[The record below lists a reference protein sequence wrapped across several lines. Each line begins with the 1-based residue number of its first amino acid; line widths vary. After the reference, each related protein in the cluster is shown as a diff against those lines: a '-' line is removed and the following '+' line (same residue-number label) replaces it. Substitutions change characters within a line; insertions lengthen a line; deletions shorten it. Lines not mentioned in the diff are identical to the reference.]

1 MTNAK
6 ENCRPQPQIC
16 DSCQSRQDNPLC
28 SVEGAFETV
37 KQARTTSNFKA
48 GQTIFYTGNEPLGL
62 YTVQSGLVK
71 LEVLSNDGSAHT
83 LRLMGPGQA
92 LGYRSLFAKESYQ
105 ATAIAVED
113 SRLCFLPKN
122 TLLSLVEK
130 TPEVAVNLLRRLSD
144 DLRTAEEK
152 WVAQVDKDAGSRVA
166 EAVLFLADHFKD
178 QVWTRREI
186 SEWAGTTPET
196 VMRTLAQFEKDQWI
210 EAKGRHYKILDRE
223 RILKKAHGT

>member
-1 MTNAK
+1 M
-6 ENCRPQPQIC
+6 
-16 DSCQSRQDNPLC
+16 
-28 SVEGAFETV
+28 
-37 KQARTTSNFKA
+37 KQARTASNFKA
-48 GQTIFYTGNEPLGL
+48 GQTIFYAGNEPLGL

-71 LEVLSNDGSAHT
+71 LEVLSNEGSAHT

-92 LGYRSLFAKESYQ
+92 LGYRSLFAREPYQ

-113 SRLCFLPKN
+113 SRLCFVPKS
-122 TLLSLVEK
+122 TLLGLVDK

-152 WVAQVDKDAGSRVA
+152 WVAQVDKDAASRVA
-166 EAVLFLADHFKD
+166 EAVLFLADNFKD
-178 QVWTRREI
+178 QIWTRREI

-210 EAKGRHYKILDRE
+210 EPKGRHYKILDRD

>member
-1 MTNAK
+1 MTVKN
-6 ENCRPQPQIC
+6 ENCKPQRTDC
-16 DSCQSRQDNPLC
+16 DHCQSRHDNPLC
-28 SVEGAFETV
+28 SVEGAFDTV
-37 KQARTTSNFKA
+37 KSARSASNFKA

-71 LEVLSNDGSAHT
+71 LEVLSPDGSAHT

-92 LGYRSLFAKESYQ
+92 LGYRSLFAGEPYQ

-113 SRLCFLPKN
+113 SRLCFVPKA
-122 TLLSLVEK
+122 TLLGLVDH
-130 TPEVAVNLLRRLSD
+130 TPGVAVNLLRRLSE

-166 EAVLFLADHFKD
+166 EALLFLNDHFKD
-178 QVWTRREI
+178 QSWTRREI

-196 VMRTLAQFEKDQWI
+196 VMRALAQFEKEGWI
-210 EAKGRHYKILDRE
+210 LAQGRHYHILDRE
-223 RILKKAHGT
+223 KILKKAHGT